1 MSDRY
6 QEEEFTHCHL
16 KKLLV
21 KTRQFNYP
29 SKSKR
34 LHQHSLLHIEEVKR
48 TNKTKEKNTMT
59 KKNIRPQ
66 QVAPVERETTA
77 TAKDQSGQVT
87 PLIPGWMPELPFA
100 GDDAE

>member
-1 MSDRY
+1 
-6 QEEEFTHCHL
+6 
-16 KKLLV
+16 
-21 KTRQFNYP
+21 
-29 SKSKR
+29 
-34 LHQHSLLHIEEVKR
+34 
-48 TNKTKEKNTMT
+48 MT

-87 PLIPGWMPELPFA
+87 PCGIIVFGGRDPFA